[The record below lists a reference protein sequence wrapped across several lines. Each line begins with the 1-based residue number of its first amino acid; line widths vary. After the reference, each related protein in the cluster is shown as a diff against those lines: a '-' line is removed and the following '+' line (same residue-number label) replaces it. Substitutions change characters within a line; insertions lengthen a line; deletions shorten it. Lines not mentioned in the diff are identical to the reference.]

1 MDPEEDELD
10 IQLRAPRVVGER
22 ILVLATVCR
31 RGFLERSPDE
41 LAGDDEVDELE
52 DAETERFDLAA
63 WLHEEG
69 LDGAATVE
77 ERSLLHTRVGRL
89 APDAVARAT
98 WGAEGLVALAW
109 TVNLVADPPAYDA
122 PAELGDLLTRLPSP
136 WDSVKSFLAGSGL
149 RPESAIAAARE
160 RAELWHW
167 RVGVETIYRQAAED
181 ERHELRAV
189 IREVA
194 RDAENAGFVPRL
206 ADKDFPV
213 RGRSIAR
220 ISAPQLDDLTALAT
234 ERLRALNWVC
244 GFGSSWDDVPDE
256 L

>member
-1 MDPEEDELD
+1 MEPEEDELD

-22 ILVLATVCR
+22 ILVLAAVCR

-109 TVNLVADPPAYDA
+109 TVNLVADPPAYDG
-122 PAELGDLLTRLPSP
+122 PAEIVDLLTRLPSP
-136 WDSVKSFLAGSGL
+136 WDSVKSFLSSSGL
-149 RPESAIAAARE
+149 RPESAIAVARE

-181 ERHELRAV
+181 ERQELRAV
-189 IREVA
+189 
-194 RDAENAGFVPRL
+194 
-206 ADKDFPV
+206 
-213 RGRSIAR
+213 
-220 ISAPQLDDLTALAT
+220 
-234 ERLRALNWVC
+234 
-244 GFGSSWDDVPDE
+244 
-256 L
+256 